1 MVEDS
6 TVEIYHLAR
15 LMIVL
20 PCSIQVIPFL
30 MKLGSVLSSTFSRET
45 QSGTSQ
51 KGKAIF
57 RPRQGFHKAEKAD
70 EVCVAQGT
78 DPGPMSRYYRETEGF
93 SLH

>member
-1 MVEDS
+1 
-6 TVEIYHLAR
+6 
-15 LMIVL
+15 
-20 PCSIQVIPFL
+20 
-30 MKLGSVLSSTFSRET
+30 MKLGSVLSSTFSIEK

-57 RPRQGFHKAEKAD
+57 RPLQGFHKAKKAD

-78 DPGPMSRYYRETEGF
+78 DPGPMSRYYRDTEDF